1 MKLPESVREFLKKAN
16 FAVLATISPSGKPQV
31 TPVWFL
37 VDDDHILINT
47 SKGRAKLR
55 NMQAN
60 PHVALEVHDLAN
72 PYQFVQIRGK
82 VEKLDPASGAH
93 DIDRLS
99 QRYRGKPYTYPPT
112 DAPANRVSI
121 RIRPTAFTSMG
132 LRN

>member
-1 MKLPESVREFLKKAN
+1 MKLPEPVREFLKKPN

-37 VDDDHILINT
+37 VEDDHILINT
-47 SKGRAKLR
+47 SKGRVKLR

-60 PHVALEVHDLAN
+60 PHVALAVTDLSN
-72 PYQFVQIRGK
+72 PYLYVQIQGS
-82 VEKLDPASGAH
+82 VVKLDPANGAR

-99 QRYRGKPYTYPPT
+99 QRYGGKPYTYPPT

-121 RIRPTAFTSMG
+121 HIRPNAFNSMG
-132 LRN
+132 FK